1 MIARSPSGRGPD
13 ELRPVELVLDYLDHP
28 LSSCLISMGS
38 TRVLV
43 TVSARDKVPVWLR
56 GTGKGWITAEYSM
69 LPGATTERTDRE
81 AVRGRQGGRT
91 VEIQR
96 LIGRSLRT
104 MVDLERL
111 GEIELVVD
119 CDVLQAD
126 GGTRTA
132 AITGGSLALQVALD
146 RLKTAGRIPANLLV
160 TPVAAVS
167 VGIVD
172 GTALLDL
179 AYAEDARA
187 QVDMNVVMT
196 AEGRYVEIQGTAEGA
211 PFAKSDLVE
220 LLRLGEQ
227 GIQSLLAHME
237 RALGAP

>member
-1 MIARSPSGRGPD
+1 MIERSPSGRGPD
-13 ELRPVELVLDYLDHP
+13 ALRPVELVLDYLDNP
-28 LSSCLISMGS
+28 LSSCLISMGA
-38 TRVLV
+38 TRVLT
-43 TVSARDKVPVWLR
+43 TVSVRDKVPHWLR

-69 LPGATTERTDRE
+69 LPGATAERTDRE

-96 LIGRSLRT
+96 LIGRSLRS
-104 MVDLERL
+104 MVDLDHL

-132 AITGGSLALQVALD
+132 SITGGSLALQIALE
-146 RLKTAGRIPANLLV
+146 RLKAGGRIPVSARV

-172 GTALLDL
+172 GAALLDL
-179 AYAEDARA
+179 DYAEDARA
-187 QVDMNVVMT
+187 EVDMNLVMT
-196 AEGRYVEIQGTAEGA
+196 AERRYVEIQG
-211 PFAKSDLVE
+211 K
-220 LLRLGEQ
+220 Q
-227 GIQSLLAHME
+227 
-237 RALGAP
+237 